1 MLGPMLAA
9 ISGRCP
15 SCQKGAIYKSFLKAH
30 ELCPVCSVRFERW
43 AGSWTI
49 PVVMGYGSGAIFA
62 VILGFILL
70 KLDRLEGAENIII
83 PATIAFTLF
92 FYPLCKNI
100 SYGLMFSNGFI
111 YPDPPQLVK
120 DPEVPKVETPRNQV
134 RRPTTGQ
141 QSFLSAPRLPDPD
154 TSDEVEEMP
163 TTMETPAPPPHRR
176 R

>member
-1 MLGPMLAA
+1 MLEPLLAA

-15 SCQKGAIYKSFLKAH
+15 SCKKGGIYKSFLKAH
-30 ELCPVCSVRFERW
+30 ELCPVCGVRFERW

-62 VILGFILL
+62 VILGFVLL
-70 KLDRLEGAENIII
+70 KMDRLEGAENIII
-83 PATIAFTLF
+83 PATIAFTVF

-100 SYGLMFSNGFI
+100 SYGLLFQNGFI

-120 DPEVPKVETPRNQV
+120 EPEAPRPETQRNQV
-134 RRPTTGQ
+134 RRPTGP
-141 QSFLSAPRLPDPD
+141 QSFLAAPRLPDPD
-154 TSDEVEEMP
+154 SSDEEEEMP
-163 TTMETPAPPPHRR
+163 TTMETPAPPPQRR